1 VRKHTHLPEIF
12 RASFQLRRGLLVVLV
27 NRAWRGACTRTVMS
41 VLLTSPQPIQPA
53 PAAGSLRPVF
63 EPRTVAVVGV
73 SRRRG
78 SIGAEIFHN
87 LAAGGFTGKVVPV
100 NTHAD
105 AIGGVAAYRSVR
117 DVPGSVD
124 LAVIAVP
131 AAAVPTVVDECIEK
145 GVGAIVVISAG
156 FGETGEQGRTVELA
170 LRERVRAAGIRMV
183 GPNCMGVVN
192 TDPAFHLNA
201 SFSPTFPPEGQIAFS
216 SQSGA
221 LGLAILEYAQQLNL
235 GLSTFASVGNKADVS
250 ANDLLEYWE
259 HDDRTRVILLYLESF
274 GNPRRFREIASRVT
288 RRKPIVAVKAGRS
301 SSGARAAS
309 SHTGALAAS
318 DTVVDALFRD
328 SGVIRTETLEELFDV
343 AALLA
348 HQPLPAGRRV
358 AILTNAGGPGIL
370 AADAC
375 EGFGLTVSSLAPA
388 TVGALREFLPAA
400 ASISNPVDML
410 ATASADDYARAIPLL
425 LHDPGIDS
433 LLTIFIPP
441 LVTNSV
447 DAARAIAQQARNAT
461 KPLLATFFGAAGV
474 PEILSPVPCYTFPEA
489 AARALSHAVDYAARR
504 QIPVGEPPAFADFDR
519 NAARAVVERAR
530 GTGGGWLSPL
540 ECEALLKA
548 CGIAIAGTQVVRS
561 VAEACSVAHTIGYP
575 VVLKGSGPDIL
586 HKTEA
591 HAVYPSLADDA
602 AVTDAYDAL
611 SSHPD
616 VRQVLVQ
623 PMIHGVEMFVGVSFD
638 AKFGHAVVCG
648 SGGTLVE
655 LLHDTSCRLAPLTDT
670 TAQQML
676 NDLKG
681 IALLRGYRGAPAADE
696 SALADILLRVSALVE
711 NCPEIEELDLNPV
724 LVSSTGAIAVDARVR
739 VQGLWTRPDR
749 CLEV

>member
-1 VRKHTHLPEIF
+1 MP
-12 RASFQLRRGLLVVLV
+12 S
-27 NRAWRGACTRTVMS
+27 
-41 VLLTSPQPIQPA
+41 LLTSPTPIQAAPGR
-53 PAAGSLRPVF
+53 PAADSLRPVF
-63 EPRTVAVVGV
+63 EPRTVVVVGV

-78 SIGAEIFHN
+78 TIGAEIFHN
-87 LAAGGFTGKVVPV
+87 LSAGGFTGTVVPV
-100 NTHAD
+100 NPHAD
-105 AIGGVAAYRSVR
+105 EVGGVTAFRSAR
-117 DVPGSVD
+117 EVPGDVD

-131 AAAVPTVVDECIEK
+131 AAAVPAVVDDCIVK
-145 GVGAIVVISAG
+145 QVRAIVVISAG
-156 FGETGEQGRTVELA
+156 FGETGAQGRAVELA
-170 LRERVRAAGIRMV
+170 LRERVRAAGIRMI

-274 GNPRRFREIASRVT
+274 GNPRRFREIARRVT

-309 SHTGALAAS
+309 SHTGALAAN
-318 DTVVDALFRD
+318 DTIVDALFRD

-343 AALLA
+343 AALLG
-348 HQPLPAGRRV
+348 HQPLPAGKRV

-375 EGFGLTVSSLAPA
+375 EGFGLSVPPLDPA
-388 TVGALREFLPAA
+388 TVAALREFLPAA

-441 LVTNSV
+441 LVTHSK
-447 DAARAIAQQARNAT
+447 DAARAIAEQARHAT
-461 KPLLATFFGAAGV
+461 KPVLATFFGAAGV
-474 PEILSPVPCYTFPEA
+474 PEILSRVPCYTFPESA
-489 AARALSHAVDYAARR
+489 VRALAHAVDYAARC
-504 QIPVGEPPAFADFDR
+504 QGPVGALPVFSDFDHA
-519 NAARAVVERAR
+519 AARAVVERTR
-530 GTGGGWLSPL
+530 ETGGGWLSPL
-540 ECEALLKA
+540 ECEALLRA
-548 CGIAIAGTQVVRS
+548 SGIPAAGTLVARS
-561 VAEACSVAHTIGYP
+561 SAQACTLAREIGYP
-575 VVLKGSGPDIL
+575 VALKGSGPDIL

-591 HAVYPSLADDA
+591 HAVRIGLTNDDA
-602 AVTDAYDAL
+602 VTAAYESL
-611 SSHPD
+611 SRHPG
-616 VRQVLVQ
+616 VLQVLVQ
-623 PMIHGVEMFVGVSFD
+623 PMLHGVEMFVGASFD
-638 AKFGHAVVCG
+638 PKFGHAVICG

-655 LLHDTSCRLAPLTDT
+655 LMHDTSCRLAPLTD
-670 TAQQML
+670 
-676 NDLKG
+676 
-681 IALLRGYRGAPAADE
+681 IAAREMVSELRGAKLLRGYRGAPPADE
-696 SALADILLRVSALVE
+696 AGLLDILLRVSALLE
-711 NCPEIEELDLNPV
+711 RCPEIEELDLNPV
-724 LVSSTGAIAVDARVR
+724 LVSPDGAVAVDARVR
-739 VQGLWTRPDR
+739 VGNLSSPSTLPTARPT
-749 CLEV
+749 EPASTAKT

>member
-1 VRKHTHLPEIF
+1 M
-12 RASFQLRRGLLVVLV
+12 SSLV
-27 NRAWRGACTRTVMS
+27 
-41 VLLTSPQPIQPA
+41 TSPGPIPA
-53 PAAGSLRPVF
+53 APDRPAAGSLNPAF

-100 NTHAD
+100 NPHAEEV
-105 AIGGVAAYRSVR
+105 GGVTAYRSVR
-117 DVPGSVD
+117 DVPGNVD
-124 LAVIAVP
+124 LAVVAVP
-131 AAAVPTVVDECIEK
+131 AAAVPAVVNECIEK

-156 FGETGEQGRTVELA
+156 FGETGEQGRAVELA
-170 LRERVRAAGIRMV
+170 LRERVRAAGIRMI

-259 HDDRTRVILLYLESF
+259 HDDRTKVILLYLESF
-274 GNPRRFREIASRVT
+274 GNPRRFREIARRVT

-318 DTVVDALFRD
+318 DTIVDALFRD

-375 EGFGLTVSSLAPA
+375 EGFGLAVPPLDQA
-388 TVGALREFLPAA
+388 TVTALREFLPAA

-441 LVTNSV
+441 LVTNSE
-447 DAARAIAQQARNAT
+447 DAARAIADQARNAT
-461 KPLLATFFGAAGV
+461 KPVLATFFGAAGV
-474 PEILSPVPCYTFPEA
+474 PEILSPVPCYTFPES
-489 AARALSHAVDYAARR
+489 AARALAHAVDYAARR
-504 QIPVGEPPAFADFDR
+504 QMPVGVTPVFSDFDR
-519 NAARAVVERAR
+519 PTARAVVERAR
-530 GTGGGWLSPL
+530 ATGGGWLSPL
-540 ECEALLKA
+540 GCEALLRA
-548 CGIAIAGTQVVRS
+548 GGIPAAGTLVARS
-561 VAEACSVAHTIGYP
+561 AAEACTLAREIGYP

-591 HAVYPSLADDA
+591 HVVHTGLQDAD
-602 AVTDAYDAL
+602 AVTAAYRAL
-611 SSHPD
+611 SRHPG
-616 VRQVLVQ
+616 VLQVLVQ
-623 PMIHGVEMFVGVSFD
+623 PMLHGVEMFVGASFD
-638 AKFGHAVVCG
+638 PKFGHAIICG

-655 LLHDTSCRLAPLTDT
+655 LMHDTSCRLGPLTDV
-670 TAQQML
+670 AAREML
-676 NDLKG
+676 NELRG
-681 IALLRGYRGAPAADE
+681 ATLLRGFRGAPPSDE
-696 SALADILLRVSALVE
+696 AGLLDILLRVSALLE
-711 NCPEIEELDLNPV
+711 TCPEIEELDLNPV
-724 LVSSTGAIAVDARVR
+724 LVSPDGAVAVDARVR
-739 VQGLWTRPDR
+739 VGCPSPPSTLPPDR
-749 CLEV
+749 PT

>member
-1 VRKHTHLPEIF
+1 
-12 RASFQLRRGLLVVLV
+12 
-27 NRAWRGACTRTVMS
+27 MS
-41 VLLTSPQPIQPA
+41 ALLTTPPLSPVSARPLT
-53 PAAGSLRPVF
+53 GSLRPVF
-63 EPRTVAVVGV
+63 EPRTVAVIGA
-73 SRRRG
+73 SRHRG

-87 LAAGGFTGKVVPV
+87 LSAGGFTGKALPV
-100 NTHAD
+100 NPHA
-105 AIGGVAAYRSVR
+105 AEVGGVPAYRSVR
-117 DVPGSVD
+117 DVPGHVD
-124 LAVIAVP
+124 LAVVAVP
-131 AAAVPTVVDECIEK
+131 AAAVVDVVDDCIAK
-145 GVGAIVVISAG
+145 RVGAIVVISAG

-170 LRERVRAAGIRMV
+170 LRERVRAAGIRMI

-259 HDDRTRVILLYLESF
+259 HDERTRVILLYLESF
-274 GNPRRFREIASRVT
+274 GNPRRFREIAQRVT
-288 RRKPIVAVKAGRS
+288 REKPIVAVKAGRS
-301 SSGARAAS
+301 SSGARAAC

-375 EGFGLTVSSLAPA
+375 EGFGLAVPPLDPSTV
-388 TVGALREFLPAA
+388 TALREFLPAA

-410 ATASADDYARAIPLL
+410 ATASAGDYARAIPLL

-441 LVTNSV
+441 LVTNSE
-447 DAARAIAQQARNAT
+447 DAARAIAAQARHAT
-461 KPLLATFFGAAGV
+461 KPVLATFFGAAGV
-474 PEILSPVPCYTFPEA
+474 PEILSPVPCYTFPES
-489 AARALSHAVDYAARR
+489 AARALAHAADYASRR
-504 QIPVGEPPAFADFDR
+504 QTPIGIVPAFPDIDR
-519 NAARAVVERAR
+519 NEARAIVQRAQQ
-530 GTGGGWLSPL
+530 TGGGWLSPL
-540 ECEALLKA
+540 ACEAILRA
-548 CGIAIAGTQVVRS
+548 VGIPAAATHVARNVV
-561 VAEACSVAHTIGYP
+561 EACALAREVGYP
-575 VVLKGSGPDIL
+575 VVLKGSGPEIL

-591 HAVYPSLADDA
+591 HAVRTGLQDSEEVA
-602 AVTDAYDAL
+602 AAYRSL
-611 SSHPD
+611 SSHPL

-623 PMIHGVEMFVGVSFD
+623 PMARGVEMFVGASFD
-638 AKFGHAVVCG
+638 PKFGHAIVCG

-655 LLHDTSCRLAPLTDT
+655 LMHDTSCRLAPLTEV
-670 TAQQML
+670 AAREML
-676 NDLKG
+676 NDLRG
-681 IALLRGYRGAPAADE
+681 TRLLRGFRGAPPADE
-696 SALADILLRVSALVE
+696 AGLLDILLRVSALLE
-711 NCPEIEELDLNPV
+711 TCPEIEELDLNPV
-724 LVSSTGAIAVDARVR
+724 LVSTDGAVAVDARVR
-739 VQGLWTRPDR
+739 IGSPTSASTLPPQRPT
-749 CLEV
+749 

>member
-1 VRKHTHLPEIF
+1 MAP
-12 RASFQLRRGLLVVLV
+12 
-27 NRAWRGACTRTVMS
+27 
-41 VLLTSPQPIQPA
+41 LLTSPPLGRVSDRA
-53 PAAGSLRPVF
+53 LAGSLRPVF
-63 EPRTVAVVGV
+63 EPRTVAVIGV

-87 LAAGGFTGKVVPV
+87 LSAGGFTGTVVPV
-100 NTHAD
+100 NPHAEEV
-105 AIGGVAAYRSVR
+105 GGVTAYRSVR
-117 DVPGSVD
+117 DVRGDVD
-124 LAVIAVP
+124 LAVVAVP
-131 AAAVPTVVDECIEK
+131 AAAVVDVVDDCIAK
-145 GVGAIVVISAG
+145 RVGAIVVISAG
-156 FGETGEQGRTVELA
+156 FGETGEQGRGVELA
-170 LRERVRAAGIRMV
+170 LRERVRAAGIRMI

-259 HDDRTRVILLYLESF
+259 HDDRTQVILLYLESF
-274 GNPRRFREIASRVT
+274 GNPRRFREIARRVT

-301 SSGARAAS
+301 SSGAKAAS
-309 SHTGALAAS
+309 SHTGALAAN
-318 DTVVDALFRD
+318 DTIVDALFRD

-348 HQPLPAGRRV
+348 HQPLPAGRGV

-375 EGFGLTVSSLAPA
+375 EGFGLAVPPLDPA
-388 TVGALREFLPAA
+388 TVTALRAFLPAA

-410 ATASADDYARAIPLL
+410 ATASANDYARAIPLL

-447 DAARAIAQQARNAT
+447 DAARAIADQARNAT
-461 KPLLATFFGAAGV
+461 KPVLATFFGAAGV
-474 PEILSPVPCYTFPEA
+474 PEILSPVPCYTFPES
-489 AARALSHAVDYAARR
+489 AARALSHAVDYAARC
-504 QIPVGEPPAFADFDR
+504 QMPVGSLPAFSDFDR
-519 NAARAVVERAR
+519 AGARAVVERAR

-540 ECEALLKA
+540 GCEALLRA
-548 CGIAIAGTQVVRS
+548 SGIPVAGTLVARNA
-561 VAEACSVAHTIGYP
+561 AEACALAREIGYP

-591 HAVYPSLADDA
+591 KMVRIGLSDDDA
-602 AVTDAYDAL
+602 VAAAYQSL
-611 SSHPD
+611 SGHAG
-616 VRQVLVQ
+616 VLQVLVQ
-623 PMIHGVEMFVGVSFD
+623 PMLRGVEMFVGASLD
-638 AKFGHAVVCG
+638 PKFGHAIICG

-655 LLHDTSCRLAPLTDT
+655 LMHDTSCRLAPLTDV
-670 TAQQML
+670 AAGEML
-676 NDLKG
+676 NELRGAK
-681 IALLRGYRGAPAADE
+681 LLRGYRGAPPADE
-696 SALADILLRVSALVE
+696 AGLLDILLRVSALLE
-711 NCPEIEELDLNPV
+711 TCPEIEELDLNPI
-724 LVSSTGAIAVDARVR
+724 LVSPDGAVAVDARVR
-739 VQGLWTRPDR
+739 VGSSPHASTG
-749 CLEV
+749 

>member
-1 VRKHTHLPEIF
+1 MPSLVASPE
-12 RASFQLRRGLLVVLV
+12 
-27 NRAWRGACTRTVMS
+27 
-41 VLLTSPQPIQPA
+41 PIPA
-53 PAAGSLRPVF
+53 TPDRPAAGSLNPVF
-63 EPRTVAVVGV
+63 EPRTVVVVGV

-87 LAAGGFTGKVVPV
+87 LSAGGFTGAVVPI
-100 NTHAD
+100 NSHAEEV
-105 AIGGVAAYRSVR
+105 GGVTAYRSVR
-117 DVPGSVD
+117 DVPGDVD

-131 AAAVPTVVDECIEK
+131 APAVPAVVDDCIAK
-145 GVGAIVVISAG
+145 HVGAIVVISAG
-156 FGETGEQGRTVELA
+156 FGETGEQGRAVELA
-170 LRERVRAAGIRMV
+170 LRERVRAAGIRMI

-259 HDDRTRVILLYLESF
+259 HDERTRVILLYLESF
-274 GNPRRFREIASRVT
+274 GNPRRFREIARRVT

-318 DTVVDALFRD
+318 DTVVDALLRD

-375 EGFGLTVSSLAPA
+375 EGFGLAVPPLNAA
-388 TVGALREFLPAA
+388 TVAALRQFLPAA
-400 ASISNPVDML
+400 ASSSNPVDML

-425 LHDPGIDS
+425 LNDPGIDS
-433 LLTIFIPP
+433 VLTIFIPP
-441 LVTNSV
+441 LVTNSA
-447 DAARAIAQQARNAT
+447 DAARAIADQARNAT
-461 KPLLATFFGAAGV
+461 KPVLATFFGAAGV
-474 PEILSPVPCYTFPEA
+474 PEILSPVPCYTFPES
-489 AARALSHAVDYAARR
+489 AARALAHAADYAARR
-504 QIPVGEPPAFADFDR
+504 QAPIGIVPAFHDIDR
-519 NAARAVVERAR
+519 NEGRAIVARARQ
-530 GTGGGWLSPL
+530 TGGGWLSPL
-540 ECEALLKA
+540 DCEALLRA
-548 CGIAIAGTQVVRS
+548 SGIPAAGTQVARNAV
-561 VAEACSVAHTIGYP
+561 EACAVARAVGYP
-575 VVLKGSGPDIL
+575 VVLKGSGPEIL

-591 HAVYPSLADDA
+591 HAVHTGLQDAEAVAAAYRSL
-602 AVTDAYDAL
+602 
-611 SSHPD
+611 SHHPG

-623 PMIHGVEMFVGVSFD
+623 PMVRGVEMFVGASFD

-655 LLHDTSCRLAPLTDT
+655 LMHDTSCRLAPLTDV
-670 TAQQML
+670 AAREML
-676 NDLKG
+676 NDLRG
-681 IALLRGYRGAPAADE
+681 ATLLRGFRGAPPADE
-696 SALADILLRVSALVE
+696 AGLLDILLRVSALLE
-711 NCPEIEELDLNPV
+711 IYPEIEELDLNPV
-724 LVSSTGAIAVDARVR
+724 LVSPAGAVVVDARVR
-739 VQGLWTRPDR
+739 IGSSPAAATLPGA
-749 CLEV
+749 